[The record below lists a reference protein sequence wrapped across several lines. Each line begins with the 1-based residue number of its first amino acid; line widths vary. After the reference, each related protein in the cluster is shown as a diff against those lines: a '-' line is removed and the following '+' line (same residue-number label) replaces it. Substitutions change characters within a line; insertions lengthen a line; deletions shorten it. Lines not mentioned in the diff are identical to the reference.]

1 VYESISSDYQMGV
14 LFILQ
19 VRDYAERV
27 FLLRVAA
34 FVVANGHADPGG
46 SRAASSFASS
56 RLRVSRRE
64 GVAHIATT
72 AAAAAA
78 ASEATT
84 EDAPLVPVVSSVVP
98 SVVSSVVSS
107 VVVVVVVVVAVV
119 VCVAEVVH
127 VS

>member
-1 VYESISSDYQMGV
+1 MGV
-14 LFILQ
+14 LFIKQL
-19 VRDYAERV
+19 RDYAERV

-34 FVVANGHADPGG
+34 IVVANGHADPGG

-64 GVAHIATT
+64 RLAHIATT

-84 EDAPLVPVVSSVVP
+84 EDAPLAVVVVSSVLVVSSVVA
-98 SVVSSVVSS
+98 VVSSVVVVVSS
-107 VVVVVVVVVAVV
+107 VVVVVVVVV

>member
-1 VYESISSDYQMGV
+1 MYESISSTILVTIRWAYV
-14 LFILQ
+14 LFIKH

-34 FVVANGHADPGG
+34 IVVANGHADPGG

-72 AAAAAA
+72 TAAAAA

-84 EDAPLVPVVSSVVP
+84 EDAPLVPVVSSVV
-98 SVVSSVVSS
+98 
-107 VVVVVVVVVAVV
+107 VVVVVVVVCVAVV
-119 VCVAEVVH
+119 VH